1 MKIIKI
7 LGAAFEN
14 GFGGVVSLSNHG
26 HLLKDTLWRIFLVL
40 ERGKTTFACNSH
52 ENIVPKYQGVDGWF
66 LGKIGVFC
74 QIDRLCPPKVVILFD
89 KFYQTIDMNW
99 SGFSDRKNQFLS

>member
-14 GFGGVVSLSNHG
+14 DFGGVVSLSDHG
-26 HLLKDTLWRIFLVL
+26 HLLKDALWRIFLML

-52 ENIVPKYQGVDGWF
+52 ENIVPKYQGVAGWF
-66 LGKIGVFC
+66 LGK
-74 QIDRLCPPKVVILFD
+74 
-89 KFYQTIDMNW
+89 
-99 SGFSDRKNQFLS
+99 NQNGKYRR